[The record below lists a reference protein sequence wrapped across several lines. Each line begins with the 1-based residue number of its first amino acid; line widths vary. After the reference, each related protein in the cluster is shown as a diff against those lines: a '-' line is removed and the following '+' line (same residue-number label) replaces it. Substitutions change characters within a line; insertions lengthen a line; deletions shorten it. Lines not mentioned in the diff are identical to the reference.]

1 MAAASI
7 LIYPDDSFEDW
18 VVQEDG
24 GRVLGHFATR
34 EAAELFAQGLAR
46 KRGAEL
52 VIRLPDGS
60 TRHRSF
66 AKSWIAR
73 WLRRWGP

>member
-1 MAAASI
+1 MVVASI
-7 LIYPDDSFEDW
+7 LIYPNDSFEDW

-24 GRVLGHFATR
+24 GRVLDHFASR
-34 EAAELFAQGLAR
+34 ETAELFAQGLAR

-52 VIRLPDGS
+52 VIQLPDGS
-60 TRHRSF
+60 TRHQSF

-73 WLRRWGP
+73 WLPRWGP

>member
-7 LIYPDDSFEDW
+7 LIYPDDGFDDW
-18 VVQEDG
+18 VVQDDG

-34 EAAELFAQGLAR
+34 EPAEWFAQGLAR

-52 VIRLPDGS
+52 VIQLPDGS
-60 TRHRSF
+60 TRHQSF